1 MFYHV
6 ARGWRDRSRAQNKA
20 KKHTLVEQLN
30 AHGVL
35 VYHNRRPV
43 GWCQF
48 GPSKELPRIDNMKD
62 YTPSQ
67 QEDLWRITCFF
78 TDRDYRRKGVAKAA
92 LNGALHYM
100 KQYGA
105 EVVEAYPVD
114 PRKRHSSNM
123 LWNGTPDLFNSAG
136 FTKVRKLGRER
147 WIFKKELVRQ
157 SDETVS

>member
-1 MFYHV
+1 M
-6 ARGWRDRSRAQNKA
+6 
-20 KKHTLVEQLN
+20 
-30 AHGVL
+30 
-35 VYHNRRPV
+35 
-43 GWCQF
+43 
-48 GPSKELPRIDNMKD
+48 KE
-62 YTPSQ
+62 
-67 QEDLWRITCFF
+67 
-78 TDRDYRRKGVAKAA
+78 
-92 LNGALHYM
+92 H
-100 KQYGA
+100 GA